1 MSVNADII
9 TAVKQNV
16 LAVPNGAIK
25 TQGGVSYVQTFATPL
40 PSALPGVQGSP
51 STIPPKSQIV
61 TTGISND
68 TSTEIVSGLNVG
80 DIIVTKTIASTT
92 ASTTASTAPSILG
105 GVGGGGRVG
114 GGAVRIG
121 G

>member
-1 MSVNADII
+1 VNADII
-9 TAVKQNV
+9 TAIKQNV
-16 LAVPNGAIK
+16 LMVPNGAIK
-25 TQGGVSYVQTFATPL
+25 TQGGASYVQTFAAPLATPL
-40 PSALPGVQGSP
+40 AGAQGSP
-51 STIPPKSQIV
+51 SPTPPKSQIV
-61 TTGISND
+61 VTGISNA

-92 ASTTASTAPSILG
+92 AASTTTSTAPSILG
-105 GVGGGGRVG
+105 GVGGAGRT